1 MMKEVHRMGLFD
13 SFRKKHSEKAAP
25 SAPSSVAVEA
35 KDDTLYA
42 PVGGRAVKMTDVP
55 DPLFGSEGMGKGC
68 AIWPDDETVYAP
80 ADGTITV
87 AMPHAIGL
95 TTADG
100 IEVLIHVGI
109 DTVEMNGDGFT
120 SYAKQGDTV
129 HAGDALLT
137 IDREKIKAADH
148 PDCVVLIVS
157 NTADFAGVSMLV
169 DPGSQVKAGTAVV
182 GIER

>member
-1 MMKEVHRMGLFD
+1 MGIFD
-13 SFRKKHSEKAAP
+13 TFRKTHSEKVVP
-25 SAPSSVAVEA
+25 SAPSSVAVET
-35 KDDTLYA
+35 KEDTLYA
-42 PVGGRAVKMTDVP
+42 PVSGRVVKMADVP

-68 AIWPDDETVYAP
+68 AIWPDGDTVYAP
-80 ADGTITV
+80 AGGTISV

-95 TTADG
+95 TIADG

-109 DTVEMNGDGFT
+109 DTVDMNGDGFT
-120 SYAKQGDTV
+120 SYAKLGDTV

-137 IDREKIKAADH
+137 IDREKIKADDH

-169 DPGSQVKAGTAVV
+169 DPESQVKVGTAVV
-182 GIER
+182 GIAR